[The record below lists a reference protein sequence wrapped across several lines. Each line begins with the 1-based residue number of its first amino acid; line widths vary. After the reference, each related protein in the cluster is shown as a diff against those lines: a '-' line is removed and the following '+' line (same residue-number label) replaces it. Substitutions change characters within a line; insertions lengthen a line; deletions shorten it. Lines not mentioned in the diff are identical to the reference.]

1 MPCPKK
7 VWGPPAA
14 PTGAVMPLGYG
25 LERVAAK
32 LMLSTVG
39 TMLVVWENPD
49 WFTAARRTP
58 RKPWNMP
65 APRRSTVWGWTCQAS
80 PARGRK
86 PFLGVLYRLPL
97 LPFTPANVS
106 PPMADIDG
114 ICEINEASLAAKLAA
129 AVAEKGC

>member
-1 MPCPKK
+1 M
-7 VWGPPAA
+7 
-14 PTGAVMPLGYG
+14 
-25 LERVAAK
+25 
-32 LMLSTVG
+32 VG
-39 TMLVVWENPD
+39 TMLVFCENPA

-65 APRRSTVWGWTCQAS
+65 MPARITVPCANCQER

-106 PPMADIDG
+106 PPLADIDG
-114 ICEINEASLAAKLAA
+114 ICEINEASLAA
-129 AVAEKGC
+129 